1 MTSYSPH
8 EYEVNHPV
16 SQHHHPT
23 DEKGHLVLWVW
34 TGRPIVKLDASTS
47 LLVLGHVP
55 RPVTER
61 Y

>member
-1 MTSYSPH
+1 MTSHLPH

-23 DEKGHLVLWVW
+23 NQEGHLVLRVG
-34 TGRPIVKLDASTS
+34 TGRPIIKLYTGPA

-55 RPVTER
+55 RTVTER